1 MGSPLP
7 LTKSEPLPKVESIR
21 EMAGRRVARY
31 VAVCTALAAV
41 YIAAGKLGLG
51 VALVHASVTA
61 VWPPTG
67 IALAALLLFGTR
79 VWPGIFVAAFLV
91 NATTAGNL
99 ATSMALGVGNTLEA
113 IVGGALVHRFAHGRA
128 AFERADDVVK
138 FAAFAAAA
146 ATVSATIGTT
156 SLAWGGVA
164 PWTAYEAMWRTWWLG
179 DTVGALLITPLLVIW
194 TVQPQPAWKRAQS
207 LEAVCALLALL
218 AIALWLFSGW
228 FPVNSPD
235 LQLTFL
241 CGPLLIWVAF
251 RLSPREVA
259 TANVVLSG
267 WVLWGTLRG
276 LGPFVRPS
284 PQQSLLLQQ
293 TFLGV
298 LSLMALVAAAAVAER
313 KRAESA
319 VLQANEALEDRVAE
333 RTATLQQT
341 NNMLSDRIRKHQ
353 TTEEA
358 LRRSDERYRQLFESA
373 NDVIYTTDLQG
384 FFTSMNR
391 AGERISGYSR
401 DEAPSTHIDH
411 IVAPEY
417 LTLARQMFARKLHGE
432 VTPAFEIEIVTKQG
446 RRVALEIR
454 SQLLSRNGV
463 PTGML
468 GIARDISERKHAQLA
483 QRLSDAR
490 LAGILEIAEDGIV
503 SVDETHRISV
513 FNQGAERIFGYAA
526 AEILGQPLARLLPAH
541 LAEQHEAHVR
551 TFAGSGET
559 ARRMGERRE
568 IFGRRKDGTVFPAEA
583 SISKLIL
590 HGETTFTAIVRDVT
604 ASRALEEQLRQAQ
617 KLEAVGRLAGG
628 IAHDFNNLLTIVI
641 GMSDLLRAEF
651 SDGDPRR
658 QDIEEIRKA
667 ADSGAVLTRQLL
679 AFGRKQTLRPQLL
692 SLSAT
697 LAGMQTMLP
706 RLIGEHI
713 KLALVSEPHLGLIRA
728 DPTQIEQIVLNLAA
742 NARDAMANGGTLVL
756 ETSNVTLDDKE
767 ATPKLMNVTPGPYV
781 QLAISDNGTGMD
793 AETQARIFEPFFTTK
808 ARGQGTGLGLASVY
822 GIVKQSGGYVW
833 VDSELQRGTTFKI
846 LLPRIEGVADVPAA
860 TSSRLEPSDG
870 SDTVLLAEDNASV
883 RDVACRA
890 LKLRGY
896 QVLEATT
903 GDDAL
908 ALASQHAGRIDLL
921 VTDVVMPGMGGR
933 ELATRLVARNP
944 RIAVLFMSGYAENQI
959 MHHDLVDLGTAFLD
973 KPFTPAQLVA
983 KVDEVLRGRATSH

>member
-1 MGSPLP
+1 MESPLP
-7 LTKSEPLPKVESIR
+7 LTKSEPAQKIESIR
-21 EMAGRRVARY
+21 EVGRRGARY
-31 VAVCTALAAV
+31 VAMCTALALV

-51 VALVHASVTA
+51 FALVHPSVTA

-67 IALAALLLFGTR
+67 IALAAFLLFGTR
-79 VWPGIFVAAFLV
+79 VWPGILVAAFLV

-99 ATSMALGVGNTLEA
+99 ATSMALGVGNTFEG
-113 IVGGALVHRFAHGRA
+113 IVGAALIHRFAHGRA
-128 AFERADDVVK
+128 AFERADDVFK

-156 SLAWGGVA
+156 SLAWGGAA
-164 PWTAYEAMWRTWWLG
+164 PWAAYQAIWRTWWLG
-179 DTVGALLITPLLVIW
+179 DTVGSLLVTPLLVLW
-194 TVQPQPAWKRAQS
+194 AVHPHLTWNRAQW
-207 LEAVCALLALL
+207 LEAVCTLLALL

-228 FPVNSPD
+228 FSVSSSGWH
-235 LQLTFL
+235 LTFL

-251 RLSPREVA
+251 RMSPREVA
-259 TANVVLSG
+259 TSNVVLAG
-267 WVLWGTLRG
+267 WALWGTLRG
-276 LGPFVRPS
+276 LGPF
-284 PQQSLLLQQ
+284 QESLLLLQ

-298 LSLMALVAAAAVAER
+298 LSLMALVVAVAVAER
-313 KRAESA
+313 KRAEGA
-319 VLQANEALEDRVAE
+319 VLLANEALEHRVAE
-333 RTATLQQT
+333 RSATVQQT
-341 NNMLSDRIRKHQ
+341 NDALIDRIRKHQ
-353 TTEEA
+353 TTEDA
-358 LRRSDERYRQLFESA
+358 LRRGDERYRQLFESA
-373 NDVIYTTDLQG
+373 NDAIYTTDLQG
-384 FFTSMNR
+384 FFTSINR

-401 DEAPSTHIDH
+401 DEAPTTHIDD

-468 GIARDISERKHAQLA
+468 GIARDISERRQAQQA
-483 QRLSDAR
+483 QRLADAR
-490 LAGILEIAEDGIV
+490 LAGILEIAEDAIV

-541 LAEQHEAHVR
+541 LAERHEAHVR
-551 TFAGSGET
+551 TFADAGET
-559 ARRMGERRE
+559 ARRMGDRRE
-568 IFGRRKDGTVFPAEA
+568 IFGRRKDGTEFPAEA
-583 SISKLIL
+583 SISKLVL

-617 KLEAVGRLAGG
+617 RLEAVGRLASG
-628 IAHDFNNLLTIVI
+628 IAHDFNNLLTVVI
-641 GMSDLLRAEF
+641 GLSDLLRAEF

-667 ADSGAVLTRQLL
+667 ADSGAVLTHQLL

-713 KLALVSEPHLGLIRA
+713 ELVLVSAPNLGLIRA
-728 DPTQIEQIVLNLAA
+728 DRTQIEQIVLNLAA
-742 NARDAMANGGTLVL
+742 NARDAMPNGGTLVL
-756 ETSNVTLDDKE
+756 ETSNVTMDGTQ
-767 ATPKLMNVTPGPYV
+767 ATPKPIQMAPGPYV
-781 QLAISDNGTGMD
+781 RLAISDTGTGMD

-808 ARGQGTGLGLASVY
+808 AHGQGTGLGLASVY
-822 GIVKQSGGYVW
+822 GIVKQSGGYIW
-833 VDSELQRGTTFKI
+833 VDSKLQQGTTFEI
-846 LLPRIEGVADVPAA
+846 LLPRVEGVADVPAA
-860 TSSRLEPSDG
+860 TSQTLEPSDG
-870 SDTVLLAEDNASV
+870 SGTVLLAEDNPGV
-883 RDVACRA
+883 RDLACRA
-890 LKLRGY
+890 LKRRGY
-896 QVLEATT
+896 RVLQATT
-903 GDDAL
+903 GDGAL
-908 ALASQHAGRIDLL
+908 VLASEHAGSIDLL

-933 ELATRLVARNP
+933 ELATRLTARNP
-944 RIAVLFMSGYAENQI
+944 RIAVLFMSGYAETQI
-959 MHHDLVDLGTAFLD
+959 MHRDLVDAGTAFLD

-983 KVDEVLRGRATSH
+983 KVDEVLRGRPTSH